1 MKLNENKN
9 KFNKSI
15 IKIDGI
21 NCSPKSSDDITKYT
35 CYTNNALF
43 ELRDLWN
50 ARHMD
55 SQIKTNK
62 PKEIHSILKQNLSNV
77 CDKEKCWINQNSYF
91 GSISDEVKES
101 FAPISPYTWLDNPN
115 QWLSSHDIMNVMY
128 QYEIAYPEFRFI
140 GPTPIDFDKKKLKNK
155 NKIKSINKNKNIIKE
170 NCVWDELCN
179 FDLQKLM
186 KEGIKK
192 IGIIF
197 NTHPHNKSGEHW
209 ISMFINI
216 EKKNILYFDSGGSKI
231 PKEIEKLAR
240 RIQDQ
245 GKTLRPKI
253 NFKFN
258 TTTGVH
264 HQLED
269 TECGIY
275 SLFFI
280 INMLEENVNKRYLM
294 NNLFRDKY
302 IQQFREVYFNK
313 PMK

>member
-1 MKLNENKN
+1 
-9 KFNKSI
+9 
-15 IKIDGI
+15 
-21 NCSPKSSDDITKYT
+21 
-35 CYTNNALF
+35 
-43 ELRDLWN
+43 
-50 ARHMD
+50 
-55 SQIKTNK
+55 
-62 PKEIHSILKQNLSNV
+62 
-77 CDKEKCWINQNSYF
+77 
-91 GSISDEVKES
+91 
-101 FAPISPYTWLDNPN
+101 
-115 QWLSSHDIMNVMY
+115 
-128 QYEIAYPEFRFI
+128 
-140 GPTPIDFDKKKLKNK
+140 
-155 NKIKSINKNKNIIKE
+155 
-170 NCVWDELCN
+170 
-179 FDLQKLM
+179 M

-216 EKKNILYFDSGGSKI
+216 DKKNILYFDSGGSKI